1 MLRGKKTRATN
12 FTLGKRVSSPQRIGA
27 KSRPGEFEPKTHVVL
42 MQDMQKGGELG
53 AAKGFLFFE
62 EVKLTGRSHV
72 GEELTRIWVPLEVHE
87 RRLPFSEA
95 ALEHGKTLAGRMEQ
109 VELGS
114 FCVDRRH
121 WRKTGKPKKIEIC
134 SFRTLELLQEALQK
148 YPEQSFAQ
156 KFSL

>member
-1 MLRGKKTRATN
+1 MLREKNAGNELHVGQTRFLTTTDRGEKQSGK
-12 FTLGKRVSSPQRIGA
+12 
-27 KSRPGEFEPKTHVVL
+27 FEPKTHVVL
-42 MQDMQKGGELG
+42 MQDVQKGGELG

-72 GEELTRIWVPLEVHE
+72 GEELIRIWVPLRVHE

-114 FCVDRRH
+114 FCVDGRH
-121 WRKTGKPKKIEIC
+121 GRKTEKP
-134 SFRTLELLQEALQK
+134 
-148 YPEQSFAQ
+148 
-156 KFSL
+156 